1 MQQITMRPAQ
11 PGDVDG
17 IATLINEF
25 AAQGLMLPKTPD
37 AIALALDDFV
47 VGADEHGRVLACG
60 ALREYSPSL
69 AEVSSLAVSGHA
81 HGRGL
86 GRRVVAEVER
96 LARMRG
102 IGEVFALT
110 LAPEFFNAVGYSIVD
125 RSLYPEKIRRDCT
138 GCARRFG
145 CVEITVQRSLDAYP
159 MEVAA

>member
-1 MQQITMRPAQ
+1 MRPAR
-11 PGDVDG
+11 PEDIDG

-25 AAQGLMLPKTPD
+25 ATQGLMLPKAPD
-37 AIALALDDFV
+37 AIAQALDDFV
-47 VGADEHGRVLACG
+47 VGADERGRVVACG

-69 AEVSSLAVSGHA
+69 AEVSSLAVSGQA

-86 GRRVVAEVER
+86 GRLVVAEVER

-110 LAPEFFNAVGYSIVD
+110 LAPEFFKAVGYSVVE

-145 CVEITVQRSLDAYP
+145 CAEITVQRSLDAFP